1 MESPADFRFQISD
14 LLFGTIQEVIQNP
27 DFRFRKALPS
37 DFYRPE
43 PQISDF
49 RFPIGL
55 ERKTSEE
62 RQISDFRFRISVR
75 AHGNGFLKQI
85 QNPEFG
91 NTQILHMSLI

>member
-55 ERKTSEE
+55 ERKASEE
-62 RQISDFRFRISVR
+62 RQISDFPLDLRERQVRRGRFQISDSGLV
-75 AHGNGFLKQI
+75 
-85 QNPEFG
+85 
-91 NTQILHMSLI
+91 